1 MHQVPNCV
9 KKGLKNLNGQVY
21 NVLDKKAGPEGGK
34 SMERHGFIHEK
45 LDIKILILYILR
57 RLPGEVDPHTLA
69 ELCQC
74 DEGIG
79 YFDYS
84 DCLAE
89 LVETGH
95 ISESD
100 DGYTI
105 TEKGARNADTVESSL
120 PYSVRSKALKLI
132 APVEEKMRRAAMI
145 TARHTLD
152 DDGCF
157 VQLAL
162 SDGKGEI
169 INLRFLCADE
179 EQALAIEKN
188 FRRDAESYYLR
199 ITELLS
205 EK

>member
-1 MHQVPNCV
+1 
-9 KKGLKNLNGQVY
+9 
-21 NVLDKKAGPEGGK
+21 
-34 SMERHGFIHEK
+34 MERHGFIHEK
-45 LDIKILILYILR
+45 LDIKILILFILR

-89 LVETGH
+89 LVETNH
-95 ISESD
+95 ISESA

-105 TEKGARNADTVESSL
+105 TEKGARNADAVESSL
-120 PYSVRSKALKLI
+120 PYSVRSKALKLL
-132 APVEEKMRRAAMI
+132 APIEERMRRAAMI
-145 TARHTLD
+145 TAKHSMSE
-152 DDGCF
+152 DGCF

-169 INLRFLCADE
+169 MNLRFLCADE
-179 EQALAIEKN
+179 NQAKSIEKN
-188 FRRDAESYYLR
+188 FRRDAENYYLK
-199 ITELLS
+199 ITELFS